1 MSMFDLFKA
10 TPPEPGRRTFLILFL
25 GASMLLLAPAAL
37 AKDGDGGSG
46 SGNSGSGSDNSGKG
60 NNNDNDGD
68 DDDNDDDRDD
78 DDDDNDDALQQVS
91 TGNAASLS
99 SIMAEVRK
107 TVPGKVLKVKLRR
120 RFGTLTYEL
129 VVLSATGTYYAV
141 AVNAQTRAILSVREK

>member
-1 MSMFDLFKA
+1 MFDLFKA

-25 GASMLLLAPAAL
+25 GASMLLFAPAAL
-37 AKDGDGGSG
+37 AKDDDGGSG

-60 NNNDNDGD
+60 NNDGD
-68 DDDNDDDRDD
+68 DDDRDDD

>member
-1 MSMFDLFKA
+1 
-10 TPPEPGRRTFLILFL
+10 
-25 GASMLLLAPAAL
+25 MLLLAPAAL

-46 SGNSGSGSDNSGKG
+46 SDNSGKG

-68 DDDNDDDRDD
+68 NDGNDDDDN

>member
-1 MSMFDLFKA
+1 MFDLFKA

-37 AKDGDGGSG
+37 AKDSDSGSG

-60 NNNDNDGD
+60 NNDGD
-68 DDDNDDDRDD
+68 DDDRDDD

>member
-1 MSMFDLFKA
+1 MFDLFKA

-46 SGNSGSGSDNSGKG
+46 SDNSGKG

-68 DDDNDDDRDD
+68 NDGNDDDDN

>member
-1 MSMFDLFKA
+1 MFDLFKA

-60 NNNDNDGD
+60 NNNDDDGD
-68 DDDNDDDRDD
+68 DDDDRDDD

>member
-60 NNNDNDGD
+60 NNNDDDGD
-68 DDDNDDDRDD
+68 DDDDRDDD

-99 SIMAEVRK
+99 SIMAEVKK

>member
-1 MSMFDLFKA
+1 MFDLFKA

-46 SGNSGSGSDNSGKG
+46 SDNSGKG

-68 DDDNDDDRDD
+68 NDGNDDDGN

>member
-1 MSMFDLFKA
+1 MFDLFKA

-37 AKDGDGGSG
+37 AKDGDSGSG

-60 NNNDNDGD
+60 NNDGD
-68 DDDNDDDRDD
+68 DDDRDDD

>member
-1 MSMFDLFKA
+1 MFDLFKA

-68 DDDNDDDRDD
+68 DDDH

-99 SIMAEVRK
+99 SIVAEVRK

>member
-1 MSMFDLFKA
+1 MFDLFKA

-68 DDDNDDDRDD
+68 DDDH
-78 DDDDNDDALQQVS
+78 DDDNDDALQQVS

-99 SIMAEVRK
+99 SIVAEVRK

>member
-1 MSMFDLFKA
+1 MFDLFKA

-37 AKDGDGGSG
+37 AKDSDSGSG

-60 NNNDNDGD
+60 NNDGD
-68 DDDNDDDRDD
+68 DDDRDD
-78 DDDDNDDALQQVS
+78 DNDDDNDDALQQVS

>member
-1 MSMFDLFKA
+1 MFDLFKA

-68 DDDNDDDRDD
+68 DDDH

>member
-1 MSMFDLFKA
+1 
-10 TPPEPGRRTFLILFL
+10 
-25 GASMLLLAPAAL
+25 MLLLAPAAL
-37 AKDGDGGSG
+37 AKDSDSGSG

-60 NNNDNDGD
+60 NNDGD
-68 DDDNDDDRDD
+68 DDDRD

>member
-1 MSMFDLFKA
+1 
-10 TPPEPGRRTFLILFL
+10 
-25 GASMLLLAPAAL
+25 MLLLAPAAL
-37 AKDGDGGSG
+37 AKDSDSGSG

-60 NNNDNDGD
+60 NNDGD
-68 DDDNDDDRDD
+68 DDDRDDD